1 LLDVCER
8 EALSLLSSFFAFDL
22 VLFVQSAVL
31 LFSILDPVGTVPIF
45 LALTEQ
51 QPGNRRQVV
60 RQSVTLAAVIL
71 YVFAYVGW
79 LIFQALGITIND
91 FRIAGGIVLF
101 VVAYDH
107 LSGREGQPRTT
118 NIAEIAAFPLATP
131 LLAGPGAISTVII
144 LANPPYGPLL
154 VFLVI
159 TLNIILTYLVLV
171 RSEWILKILGDSGSR
186 ALTRI
191 TALLIAALAVAFVRQ
206 GVMNILAG

>member
-1 LLDVCER
+1 MRKR
-8 EALSLLSSFFAFDL
+8 ETLSLLSSFFAFDIT
-22 VLFVQSAVL
+22 LFAQSAVL
-31 LFSILDPVGTVPIF
+31 LFAILDPIGTVPIY
-45 LALTEQ
+45 LALTGN
-51 QPGNRRQVV
+51 QPGQRREIV
-60 RQSVTLAAVIL
+60 RNAVTLAAVIL

-79 LIFQALGITIND
+79 VIFQALGITIND

-107 LSGREGQPRTT
+107 LSGREGA
-118 NIAEIAAFPLATP
+118 NENVKASDIAAFPLATP

-159 TLNIILTYLVLV
+159 TLNILVSYLILA
-171 RSEWILKILGDSGSR
+171 RSEWILRILGESGSR

-191 TALLIAALAVAFVRQ
+191 TALLIAALAVAFVRE
-206 GVMNILAG
+206 GVLNIIAAG